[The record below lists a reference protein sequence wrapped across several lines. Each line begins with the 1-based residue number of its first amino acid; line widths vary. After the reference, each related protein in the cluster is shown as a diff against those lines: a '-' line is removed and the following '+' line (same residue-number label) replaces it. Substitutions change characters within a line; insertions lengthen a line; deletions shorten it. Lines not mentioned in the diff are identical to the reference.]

1 MKGIIRLGDA
11 TTHGGMV
18 IQASSEMVV
27 EGKPAALVGDL
38 VSCPIPGHG
47 TNPIIEGSQYML
59 FGGRSVAVD
68 GCKTACGCSLISSK
82 IGRAS
87 CRERVSILGVGG
99 AVRRKK
105 E

>member
-38 VSCPIPGHG
+38 VSCPIPGHR

-68 GCKTACGCSLISSK
+68 GCKTACGCSLISSMP
-82 IGRAS
+82 S
-87 CRERVSILGVGG
+87 VGSD
-99 AVRRKK
+99 
-105 E
+105 

>member
-68 GCKTACGCSLISSK
+68 GCKTA
-82 IGRAS
+82 R
-87 CRERVSILGVGG
+87 GG
-99 AVRRKK
+99 
-105 E
+105 